1 MFVATITME
10 TVSYAGLI
18 ARIRKGESQALADV
32 MADSASYCAKVLA
45 KNTGCVFEDAQDF
58 FIEAVLSM
66 REKILKGELTELSSL
81 KAYLYRSCWNM
92 WQEQSRKKARLQKHT
107 LDIRETFYAESQ
119 QDKDPLVWEE
129 MQQESEAD
137 YKRKLDAT
145 RNALSQLDEKCRQ
158 ILTLFYIQRQ
168 RMKAIAEQLKFAS
181 ADVAKTSKSRCYK
194 KWVSE
199 INLQMDA

>member
-1 MFVATITME
+1 ME

-32 MADSASYCAKVLA
+32 MTDSAAYCAKVLV
-45 KNTGCVFEDAQDF
+45 KNTGCLFEEAQDY
-58 FIEAVLSM
+58 FIEAVLVL
-66 REKILKGELTELSSL
+66 RDKILKDELTELSSL
-81 KAYLYRSCWNM
+81 KAYLYRICWNM
-92 WQEQSRKKARLQKHT
+92 WQEQNRKKARLQNHSS
-107 LDIRETFYAESQ
+107 DIREAFYLESQ

-129 MQQESEAD
+129 VQQEKEAV
-137 YKRKLDAT
+137 YEQKLAAT
-145 RNALSQLDEKCRQ
+145 RSALAQLDEKCRK

-194 KWVSE
+194 KWITE
-199 INLQMDA
+199 INQLMQV

>member
-1 MFVATITME
+1 ME

-32 MADSASYCAKVLA
+32 MSDSAAYCAKVLV
-45 KNTGCVFEDAQDF
+45 KNTGCLFEEAQDY
-58 FIEAVLSM
+58 FIEAVLVM
-66 REKILKGELTELSSL
+66 RDKILKDELTELSSL
-81 KAYLYRSCWNM
+81 KAYLYRICWNM
-92 WQEQSRKKARLQKHT
+92 WQEQNRKKARLQNHST
-107 LDIRETFYAESQ
+107 EIREAFYQESQ

-129 MQQESEAD
+129 VQQQSEAA
-137 YKRKLDAT
+137 YQQKLAATRSALTKLD
-145 RNALSQLDEKCRQ
+145 DKCRK

-194 KWVSE
+194 KWIIE
-199 INLQMDA
+199 INQLMQV